1 VRATGA
7 CDKILINSNVLT
19 DLNRRTPGS
28 KEPFALSPETKAT
41 VSNNFTD

>member
-1 VRATGA
+1 MHATGA

-19 DLNRRTPGS
+19 DLNRRTPDS

-41 VSNNFTD
+41 LSDNLTD